1 MANPIIRIKRG
12 SSTPANGVLSAGEL
26 AVDLTNKNLFVG
38 QADGSALPIGGEG
51 TFATKDY
58 VTNVTGSLG
67 TMSQQNADSVAI
79 TGGTIDGTT
88 IGNRHISASGTFSG
102 LTVTGGYIYNDQ
114 SHDFEIQH
122 QGGGSLFLNNQD
134 GGGSVKITASD
145 LDLQASRI
153 VNVGAPSDANDAVR
167 KTDLDAVSSAVSALG
182 SAFNYV
188 GTVAGGADA
197 ASATDLSALAEKDA
211 GDYYKVGTAG
221 YFVLAPASAFYANA
235 NDGLVF
241 NNASGVDLI
250 DNTNSSV
257 SGSANEIAVTGSADS
272 GFVVAIDSVFSGR
285 LSTAE
290 SDITDLETKTQNI
303 DLANTTAGT
312 TTLDGQLVVNN
323 GITDNLR
330 LTSTSVIGEASAG
343 DFTIG
348 TLAANGKVIV
358 DSNGGASD
366 IDLQATAVNVTG
378 NLVGS
383 GTSTITDFVID
394 GGTF

>member
-38 QADGSALPIGGEG
+38 LADGSALPIGGEG

-88 IGNRHISASGTFSG
+88 IGKTTPASGTFSG

-122 QGGGSLFLNNQD
+122 QAGGSIFLNNQD